1 MQSGV
6 CLICFVL
13 YPGYGIRMEK
23 ARVLWIII
31 LDDYIL
37 EMVRKWIG
45 WMDGGS
51 VVLSRTTF
59 GVDFDFV

>member
-1 MQSGV
+1 
-6 CLICFVL
+6 
-13 YPGYGIRMEK
+13 MEK